1 MGCTGARTRTCESTD
16 AKAGV
21 LAVFDAYIDYAELGY
36 EHGFRGCGLLN
47 AAVELP
53 VGSPGRDA
61 VRRHKEQVESILLEH
76 LQVLTTPDRAA
87 ELAAHCALLLEGGT
101 ARAGL
106 EGQPRNSSRRN

>member
-1 MGCTGARTRTCESTD
+1 LGCTGARTRTCESTD

-53 VGSPGRDA
+53 VGSLVVTRSA
-61 VRRHKEQVESILLEH
+61 
-76 LQVLTTPDRAA
+76 
-87 ELAAHCALLLEGGT
+87 GT
-101 ARAGL
+101 RS
-106 EGQPRNSSRRN
+106 RSSRSCSSTCRC